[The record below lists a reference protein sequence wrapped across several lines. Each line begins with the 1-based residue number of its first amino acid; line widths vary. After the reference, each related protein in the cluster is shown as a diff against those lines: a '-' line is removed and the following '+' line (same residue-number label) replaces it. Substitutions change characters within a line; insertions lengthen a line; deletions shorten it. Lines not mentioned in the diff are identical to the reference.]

1 MDPNSTLLDAGAAGR
16 KRAKRQQPNK
26 NESSN
31 KSLTQSQFSTANNQQ
46 IGISTLSD
54 LNPEE
59 SALANT
65 NNNNTTNTNNSSLTV
80 ECRRSSRKKV
90 IKFDVR
96 DLLNKNR
103 KPHKIQIEARIDSN
117 APSTNK
123 GASSNMSSEGL
134 ATAFIG
140 TSSSEEISVKKKN
153 FMEKS
158 AFFRRFSISAE
169 QPKQP
174 PQLPIP
180 PVLLNKTPVI
190 QDCIEQMKIKP
201 SSSLI
206 LAQMESTSSTAG
218 FTRKQSTSAKMVA
231 SEKLPKRAEE
241 TVNAAPQQRK
251 RGRPPKIKTPL
262 ISHSDTTEKNSQISR
277 PSDHVSQLT
286 PEKARN
292 WKEYKAALQQTT
304 TTKGLPTVS
313 CTNVVSEIVTVS
325 TTSENTEV
333 EASLKAFEKMD
344 VVLNTLTTPD
354 ITEATEEEIVAECVD
369 SLELCETANSIQQ
382 EVQCLSPV
390 SPIIGKTSLSR
401 TSSSSESENC
411 SERSIN
417 SSGGSSTRSYR
428 SGDKLRVNLKRMSL
442 HKTKLNPTASYSNQ
456 QLGIESDVNEDVKTQ
471 KNANTISTADITK
484 SLLLEWEEDLQET
497 LTNEKKGQLLEESQE
512 VIVNVGED
520 QQIDDNLI
528 KDTFQ
533 IEDVFNAKQSPLK
546 SNQGNVEGIIK
557 GTEISSDASV
567 IIIDDS
573 SISNSEI
580 YTNLK
585 SMDIVEDKDAEF
597 NQSSSEMK
605 SPLLAGPLQDVTET
619 EVTAESKQIDEEIV
633 NEFHP
638 VAAEMNNEIT
648 QETTASSSTAV
659 TEDLISEAVVI
670 PVSPTPEECPVA
682 DEQSEVLKINEIS
695 ASRQAPEMPSA
706 VVEDTKHVITIPKK
720 RGRKPRFRNL
730 HEPELLEKV
739 VASTITKKEIVESS
753 ISNNVDLRTMQDAA
767 EYNIKVQPI
776 SGAEVISSRTAHIPI
791 QRSEHQY
798 FEKNALTKSAESE
811 EYEAQIAPNVDAI
824 KTTEYEEEKKSTTT
838 EHQLLPL
845 DVITTQQSDL
855 EIEEEKKSKSNDV
868 NSGLEIEVVDHQ
880 IVTDARS
887 SHAELKEESKSLS
900 TLLMNEIT
908 ERDIDMIEKKDDS
921 FSLTLNDNCQTIRP
935 ELDTNVIHQV
945 DIETNML
952 LDILRQVQ
960 TNTEANELR
969 VKNKTYTGA
978 ITEALSNEKVSS
990 NEGKPASCNL
1000 WKKVDTDSTS
1010 SNSSSI
1016 RSETASPLTFKKVI
1030 RRCDRRNRRS
1040 EESTN
1045 KTLEETFAEITAL
1058 SSKITLEVTASDL
1071 AEEKKDMVDAGE
1083 DVSKGNAEAAEEES
1097 LIGETKKEKEKI
1109 LTTAAEENLI
1119 VSLEK
1124 PKSQEAKVAIGK
1136 RGRKPKNKPIY
1147 IDPSLPI
1154 TTLTSKEENET
1165 KNREN
1170 LVNREDVEEPG
1181 KCNKMA
1187 TKHISIP
1194 ISLTGISDE
1203 NLTPFQ
1209 SEDDVSKKEEFPFDS
1224 NIAPIT
1230 FDNNVIGSQ
1239 EGLSTSP
1246 VGNEN
1251 NVTKFSNQK
1260 RDLSANR
1267 KQDVKN
1273 SVKKQSKKLKSN
1285 QEDVLL
1291 LTNEDSTSKSS
1302 KSSSS
1307 APKRGR
1313 KPKNQSHS
1321 LTEQRTTASAINSGK
1336 RKGKKDAKVTS
1347 VEDIKKPNV
1356 YPESYE
1362 DSQKDVDVQ
1371 NCGAT
1376 ADKMLDEKSAK
1387 RKRQKRLKKDF
1398 EAALID
1404 DFNNKESLTLLLGL
1418 NESTYSVSSPKITK
1432 EPLHTETIRE
1442 TISVSTVCNAATPD
1456 TEEDPDPLKDI
1467 EKFIEA
1473 GVNLLKKD
1481 YKIDEDSMDG
1491 CIPNKSVNKE
1501 TVAGD
1506 VEKVFTESALQ
1517 TVSKITQEYTEVT
1530 NVVNT
1535 FETPVDTPI
1544 ATPSATPPPKSPIN
1558 NDAFTT
1564 PDVEEIFGVRRSH
1577 RIKQI
1582 TKAPKALVGRGLVRD
1597 RERFSIKDDVETKS
1611 HYTLDDHLTDL
1622 AEVEAKNAK
1631 FLKEM
1636 EERLSNFQ

>member
-1 MDPNSTLLDAGAAGR
+1 
-16 KRAKRQQPNK
+16 
-26 NESSN
+26 
-31 KSLTQSQFSTANNQQ
+31 
-46 IGISTLSD
+46 
-54 LNPEE
+54 
-59 SALANT
+59 
-65 NNNNTTNTNNSSLTV
+65 
-80 ECRRSSRKKV
+80 
-90 IKFDVR
+90 
-96 DLLNKNR
+96 
-103 KPHKIQIEARIDSN
+103 
-117 APSTNK
+117 
-123 GASSNMSSEGL
+123 
-134 ATAFIG
+134 
-140 TSSSEEISVKKKN
+140 
-153 FMEKS
+153 
-158 AFFRRFSISAE
+158 
-169 QPKQP
+169 
-174 PQLPIP
+174 
-180 PVLLNKTPVI
+180 
-190 QDCIEQMKIKP
+190 
-201 SSSLI
+201 
-206 LAQMESTSSTAG
+206 
-218 FTRKQSTSAKMVA
+218 
-231 SEKLPKRAEE
+231 
-241 TVNAAPQQRK
+241 
-251 RGRPPKIKTPL
+251 
-262 ISHSDTTEKNSQISR
+262 
-277 PSDHVSQLT
+277 
-286 PEKARN
+286 
-292 WKEYKAALQQTT
+292 
-304 TTKGLPTVS
+304 
-313 CTNVVSEIVTVS
+313 
-325 TTSENTEV
+325 
-333 EASLKAFEKMD
+333 
-344 VVLNTLTTPD
+344 
-354 ITEATEEEIVAECVD
+354 
-369 SLELCETANSIQQ
+369 
-382 EVQCLSPV
+382 
-390 SPIIGKTSLSR
+390 
-401 TSSSSESENC
+401 
-411 SERSIN
+411 
-417 SSGGSSTRSYR
+417 
-428 SGDKLRVNLKRMSL
+428 
-442 HKTKLNPTASYSNQ
+442 
-456 QLGIESDVNEDVKTQ
+456 
-471 KNANTISTADITK
+471 
-484 SLLLEWEEDLQET
+484 
-497 LTNEKKGQLLEESQE
+497 
-512 VIVNVGED
+512 
-520 QQIDDNLI
+520 
-528 KDTFQ
+528 
-533 IEDVFNAKQSPLK
+533 
-546 SNQGNVEGIIK
+546 
-557 GTEISSDASV
+557 
-567 IIIDDS
+567 
-573 SISNSEI
+573 
-580 YTNLK
+580 
-585 SMDIVEDKDAEF
+585 MDIVEDKDAEF
-597 NQSSSEMK
+597 NQLSSEMK
-605 SPLLAGPLQDVTET
+605 SPLLALIAGALQDVKET
-619 EVTAESKQIDEEIV
+619 EATGEPKQIDEVIV
-633 NEFHP
+633 NEYHP
-638 VAAEMNNEIT
+638 VATEVNNEIT
-648 QETTASSSTAV
+648 QETTASSSIAV

-682 DEQSEVLKINEIS
+682 DEKSEVLKINEIS
-695 ASRQAPEMPSA
+695 ASRQEPEMPSA

-739 VASTITKKEIVESS
+739 VASTTTNKEIVESS
-753 ISNNVDLRTMQDAA
+753 ISNNFDLRTVQNAA

-776 SGAEVISSRTAHIPI
+776 SGAEVVSSRTAHIPI

-811 EYEAQIAPNVDAI
+811 EYEAQIAPNVDTI
-824 KTTEYEEEKKSTTT
+824 KTTEHEEEKKSTTT

-845 DVITTQQSDL
+845 DVLATHQSDL

-868 NSGLEIEVVDHQ
+868 NSGLGIEVVDHQ
-880 IVTDARS
+880 IDTDARS
-887 SHAELKEESKSLS
+887 GHLELKEESKSLS

-908 ERDIDMIEKKDDS
+908 EREIDMIEKKDDS
-921 FSLTLNDNCQTIRP
+921 FSLTLNDNCQTLRP

-978 ITEALSNEKVSS
+978 ITDALSNEKLSS

-1016 RSETASPLTFKKVI
+1016 RSETASPLTFKKVV

-1071 AEEKKDMVDAGE
+1071 AEEKKDMVDVGE
-1083 DVSKGNAEAAEEES
+1083 DVSQGNDETAEEES

-1109 LTTAAEENLI
+1109 LITAAEENLI

-1124 PKSQEAKVAIGK
+1124 PKSQEAKVTIGK

-1147 IDPSLPI
+1147 IGPSLPI

-1170 LVNREDVEEPG
+1170 LVNREDVEESG

-1194 ISLTGISDE
+1194 ISLTGISDG

-1224 NIAPIT
+1224 NIVPIT
-1230 FDNNVIGSQ
+1230 FDNTVIGSQ
-1239 EGLSTSP
+1239 EGLSTIP

-1362 DSQKDVDVQ
+1362 DSQKDVDAQ
-1371 NCGAT
+1371 NFGAT
-1376 ADKMLDEKSAK
+1376 ADKMLDEK
-1387 RKRQKRLKKDF
+1387 
-1398 EAALID
+1398 
-1404 DFNNKESLTLLLGL
+1404 LLLGL

-1432 EPLHTETIRE
+1432 EPLHTESIKE
-1442 TISVSTVCNAATPD
+1442 TISVSTVCNTIKPAI
-1456 TEEDPDPLKDI
+1456 EEDPDPLKDI

-1473 GVNLLKKD
+1473 NVNLLKKD
-1481 YKIDEDSMDG
+1481 YKIDKGSMDG
-1491 CIPNKSVNKE
+1491 CIPNKSVDKE

-1506 VEKVFTESALQ
+1506 VEKVFAESALQ

-1544 ATPSATPPPKSPIN
+1544 AKPSATPPPKIPIN
-1558 NDAFTT
+1558 SDTFTT
-1564 PDVEEIFGVRRSH
+1564 QDVDKKDRIYNHMEVRKYKENKEKIRKRKEEIRRKRAEALRQTTANSSNVGLAVESTNAASKSQNESVDEVAGVLPIQDYLLSSDEEEADIKTECNNSPLIDKIVEGDKIVDELDALTTKRPLKRVLPPHRGLEEASTSSACTITASEKTESKKRKLEKKDKRKNKETDAKYRKLKEKFRCEIAGIIVH
-1577 RIKQI
+1577 YLKPYRKDSCKKGRIKSNEDFNHLARKLTHFVMIKELKYCESVGQ
-1582 TKAPKALVGRGLVRD
+1582 TLVVTESVKNKS
-1597 RERFSIKDDVETKS
+1597 REFIKKYMAKYGEAYVKPNNDPEFKDIP
-1611 HYTLDDHLTDL
+1611 YTL
-1622 AEVEAKNAK
+1622 
-1631 FLKEM
+1631 
-1636 EERLSNFQ
+1636 